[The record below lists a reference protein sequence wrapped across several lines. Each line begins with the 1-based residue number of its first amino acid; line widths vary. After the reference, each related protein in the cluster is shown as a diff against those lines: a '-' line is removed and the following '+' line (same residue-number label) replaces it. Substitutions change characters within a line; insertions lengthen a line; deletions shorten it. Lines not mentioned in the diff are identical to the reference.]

1 MSPDQNGQIRVQGLT
16 KGTYYFLE
24 TNPGYGYIY
33 DRDENGAPVTRYDF
47 EITGMEE
54 NNRVTVTAYN
64 RRLEGP
70 LTIKKLVVNAD
81 GTPLT
86 DEQLALEFIFTVTF
100 SDGAPTPA
108 KSAKAHRKR
117 S

>member
-1 MSPDQNGQIRVQGLT
+1 M
-16 KGTYYFLE
+16 E

-54 NNRVTVTAYN
+54 NNRVSVTAYN

-70 LTIKKLVVNAD
+70 LTIKKLVVNAG

-86 DEQLALEFIFTVTF
+86 YSNWRRNSYLPSHFPTE
-100 SDGAPTPA
+100 APTPA
-108 KSAKAHRKR
+108 KSAKAPSKR